1 MLKQKTA
8 LNSQQASKNM
18 AAIKKIWP
26 SLWRDSHFS
35 LQTVNSALL
44 VSIVGTNRRA
54 AAAADASVGIDVI
67 NLALGDSLHGA
78 NGLACAACDTSV
90 CNYVSHDFSC
100 FRFRFSYY
108 ATKLRLIIDSSN
120 LFGQIISTFF

>member
-1 MLKQKTA
+1 MFCVLSRLALGDCTA
-8 LNSQQASKNM
+8 GANL
-18 AAIKKIWP
+18 
-26 SLWRDSHFS
+26 
-35 LQTVNSALL
+35 
-44 VSIVGTNRRA
+44 GA
-54 AAAADASVGIDVI
+54 AAAGNTGIGVDVI